1 MKRTESPNLVIIS
14 GPSGVGKGTVISA
27 LIGRNTSLSLA
38 ISATTRSP
46 RPIETHGHQYY
57 FLTRDEFS
65 KLATANGFLEWCEVH
80 GNAYGTLRSEIQR
93 LQDLGKTVI
102 LEIDTQGA
110 QKIKSEVIKSEVPNC
125 TFIFI
130 EPPSMSELEFRL
142 KTRGTEDPES
152 VARRI
157 EGAKIELDAKM
168 NYDHRVVNSTVESAV
183 HQIEIILFLQEVRK

>member
-27 LIGRNTSLSLA
+27 LISRNTSLSLA

-65 KLATANGFLEWCEVH
+65 KLATDNGFLEWCEVH

-110 QKIKSEVIKSEVPNC
+110 QKIKSEVPNC

-157 EGAKIELDAKM
+157 EGAKIELAAKV

-183 HQIEIILFLQEVRK
+183 HQIESILFLQEVPK

>member
-27 LIGRNTSLSLA
+27 LISRNSSLSLA

-46 RPIETHGHQYY
+46 RPIETHGQQYY

-65 KLATANGFLEWCEVH
+65 KLATDNGFLEWCEVH

-110 QKIKSEVIKSEVPNC
+110 QKIKSEVPNC

-157 EGAKIELDAKM
+157 EGAKIELAAKVD
-168 NYDHRVVNSTVESAV
+168 YDHRVVNSTVESAV
-183 HQIEIILFLQEVRK
+183 HQIESILFLQEVPK

>member
-27 LIGRNTSLSLA
+27 LISRNTSLSLA

-57 FLTRDEFS
+57 FLTRNEFS
-65 KLATANGFLEWCEVH
+65 KLATDNGFLEWCEVH
-80 GNAYGTLRSEIQR
+80 GNSYGTLRSEIQR

-110 QKIKSEVIKSEVPNC
+110 QKIKSEVPNC

-157 EGAKIELDAKM
+157 EGAKIELAAKVS
-168 NYDHRVVNSTVESAV
+168 YDHRVVNSTVESAV
-183 HQIEIILFLQEVRK
+183 HQIESILFLQEVRK